1 MILLIL
7 ILIFIIGIVLI
18 CKNISFIDG
27 NEFLGILGT
36 ILTFSAGLLIIL
48 SLIHIFT
55 KPLDYKHFIVKYETL
70 KEIKT
75 SSIDIRDTN
84 YTQLLIEINNT
95 IRENKEFIND
105 FWIGIYYNK
114 DIANVEY
121 IAKEE

>member
-1 MILLIL
+1 M
-7 ILIFIIGIVLI
+7 IFIIGIVLI
-18 CKNISFIDG
+18 CKNTSFIDG
-27 NEFLGILGT
+27 NEFLEFLGT
-36 ILTFSAGLLIIL
+36 ILSFVAGLFIIL
-48 SLIHIFT
+48 SLIHILA
-55 KPLDYKHFIVKYETL
+55 KPLDYRHFIVKYETL

-84 YTQLLIEINNT
+84 YTQLLIEINKT

-121 IAKEE
+121 INKEE